1 MKHILFV
8 HKVTPGA
15 KSASFTFTGTVIL
28 SPLAAMVSSV
38 NLNACIQKMLSNL
51 TKRYGVPKYH
61 CNFGKHPI
69 VLEVM
74 HENFFALLMEL

>member
-1 MKHILFV
+1 MKHILFI
-8 HKVTPGA
+8 HKVTPVA
-15 KSASFTFTGTVIL
+15 KSASLTFTSAVML

-38 NLNACIQKMLSNL
+38 NLNACIQKMLSNV

-61 CNFGKHPI
+61 CNFKHPI

-74 HENFFALLMEL
+74 HENFFARLMEL